1 MSAVSQLDR
10 KVIVVTGACGLIGRR
25 LVPGLV
31 ALGARVVVADLSL
44 AACEDVAAA
53 VVGARPVAVDVT
65 ERTSVERLWDATV
78 DEFGGVDGIVHAA
91 AIDDKVATVGARLD
105 APGFAHFDV
114 ETFRRTL
121 DVNVTGTFTTSQV
134 FGALMAEQ
142 RSGSI
147 VNVASTYAVVAPAPS
162 LYVDPDGTRVHHKSP
177 AYVASKGAVLAFTRY
192 LAAELGAFGV
202 RANTLTPGGV
212 RANQPA
218 WFVEAYARRTPLGR
232 MASTDDLVGA
242 VAFLLS
248 DASAYVTGTNL
259 VVDGGFSAW

>member
-1 MSAVSQLDR
+1 MTAASSLDQKAV
-10 KVIVVTGACGLIGRR
+10 VVTGACGLIGRR
-25 LVPGLV
+25 LVHGLA

-53 VVGARPVAVDVT
+53 VVAALPFAVDVT
-65 ERTSVERLWDATV
+65 ERRSVEQLWDVTL
-78 DEFGGVDGIVHAA
+78 ETFGRIDGIVHAA
-91 AIDDKVATVGARLD
+91 AIDDKVATVVAHAD

-134 FGALMAEQ
+134 FGALMAER

-147 VNVASTYAVVAPAPS
+147 VNVASTYAVVAPDPS

-212 RANQPA
+212 RANQPE
-218 WFVEAYARRTPLGR
+218 WFVEAYARRTPLSR
-232 MASTDDLVGA
+232 MASADDLVGA
-242 VAFLLS
+242 AAFLLS